1 LLGCIS
7 VLLFIFNMY
16 KCITSGT
23 LRDAPIVLRLCRD
36 GSAYFILVLVTLI
49 ISTLVSFRPDLILL
63 NAAKNLWI
71 SAIFSYAGS
80 NLLLSVRSFA
90 AQRVE
95 FDTMSLMSFAKS
107 RSANALTVECA

>member
-1 LLGCIS
+1 MSSCSEGTSEILPFALGGFLPYFPMRSVRFFHDYRYCRLIHCIQ
-7 VLLFIFNMY
+7 
-16 KCITSGT
+16 
-23 LRDAPIVLRLCRD
+23 
-36 GSAYFILVLVTLI
+36 
-49 ISTLVSFRPDLILL
+49 
-63 NAAKNLWI
+63 
-71 SAIFSYAGS
+71 GS